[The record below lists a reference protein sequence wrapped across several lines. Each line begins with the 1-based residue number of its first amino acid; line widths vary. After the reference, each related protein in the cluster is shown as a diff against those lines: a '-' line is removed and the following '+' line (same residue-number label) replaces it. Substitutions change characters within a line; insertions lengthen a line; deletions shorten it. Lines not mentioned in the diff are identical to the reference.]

1 MKKSMSPQSNKNYNK
16 DLMRYAGLASQML
29 VGLGSAVFIGLKT
42 DKWLKL
48 SFPILSWL
56 LPLLVLAAIIY
67 KIMKDTGPTNNGH
80 K

>member
-1 MKKSMSPQSNKNYNK
+1 
-16 DLMRYAGLASQML
+16 MRYAGLATQML
-29 VGLGSAVFIGLKT
+29 VSLGIAVFIGLRA

-56 LPLLVLAAIIY
+56 LPLLVMAAIIY
-67 KIMKDTGPTNNGH
+67 QIVKETGPKNNG

>member
-1 MKKSMSPQSNKNYNK
+1 
-16 DLMRYAGLASQML
+16 MRYAGLATQML
-29 VGLGSAVFIGLKT
+29 VGLGIAVFIGLKA

-67 KIMKDTGPTNNGH
+67 KIIKETGPKNNGT
-80 K
+80 